1 MQHELELTSM
11 CSVQGEWHQ
20 RKHLKQAMCAA
31 VYDTKT
37 ALLHEVPR
45 LEAVHAQAIGFDGG
59 DHPVMGK
66 CLELVA

>member
-1 MQHELELTSM
+1 MQQCMVRLLALTA
-11 CSVQGEWHQ
+11 
-20 RKHLKQAMCAA
+20 AM
-31 VYDTKT
+31 KGM